1 MLFIYSVYIMLC
13 IFRAIVFCTL
23 VLFPATAQSLVF
35 FFASSCFVHMFWK
48 SSWKCNVMKTQAAYP
63 LSVTGENVSG
73 GYMTIVLFLTFRF
86 VLISSPSVLLYL
98 LPSGFYTEP
107 TSLVYKYAI
116 QVAKHDAIQLGRLT
130 AESQPLKFI

>member
-1 MLFIYSVYIMLC
+1 
-13 IFRAIVFCTL
+13 
-23 VLFPATAQSLVF
+23 
-35 FFASSCFVHMFWK
+35 
-48 SSWKCNVMKTQAAYP
+48 
-63 LSVTGENVSG
+63 
-73 GYMTIVLFLTFRF
+73 MTIVLFLTFRF